1 MCYYHS
7 HFPEHT
13 REKLSLGQFIFI
25 VNFVLLAIVN
35 HFLIQSASGTAG
47 DSLSIHDGKP
57 FSTRDQ
63 DNDDHHNRDCAKRF
77 QGAWWYNNCHYSN
90 LNGKYHD
97 GSHSAYGVGVIW
109 YHWKGHGYSLKKTE
123 MKMRPV
129 DF

>member
-7 HFPEHT
+7 HSPEHT

-63 DNDDHHNRDCAKRF
+63 DNDGSGEHCAKKF
-77 QGAWWYNNCHYSN
+77 HGAWWYNRCHQSN
-90 LNGKYHD
+90 LNGKYHYTNA
-97 GSHSAYGVGVIW
+97 SPFSVGVNWIGF
-109 YHWKGHGYSLKKTE
+109 KGYEYSLKKTE
-123 MKMRPV
+123 MKMRQV